1 MSLSNKPKDYLYSL
15 RKGKK
20 MKKKNI
26 DFLYIQDLHESIF
39 PFATPQSQLLHL
51 AEEIGEY
58 LSAETIREAMEE
70 LADVIIVLVSLRRWK
85 STRAL
90 SDDLLSKYYFE
101 LPIEERKT
109 MMKFVSQKIQI
120 VSTRAKLGVYKWNGV
135 DYNRERYKSIL
146 E

>member
-1 MSLSNKPKDYLYSL
+1 MWKDEE
-15 RKGKK
+15 
-20 MKKKNI
+20 MVKKNI

-39 PFATPQSQLLHL
+39 PLATPQSQLLHL

-85 STRAL
+85 STRAM

-101 LPIEERKT
+101 LPVEERKT
-109 MMKFVSQKIQI
+109 MMKFVAQKIQI
-120 VSTRAKLGVYKWNGV
+120 VSTRAKLGVYKWDGV